1 MLRCLTSLIFSN
13 KPVSGC
19 VISPPSTAQPAC
31 FQWKINDSHC
41 WFCLFFLVHWNSFN
55 RQLLCGPAPF
65 ILCKP
70 SPTLAP
76 YQGHTLQFSS
86 SCWTAL
92 KFASVEPRPR
102 PPELTHLLTFKPWG
116 LRSNPSLESI
126 GDFDSSDGPW
136 NVFPSFPWKDPV
148 NRDSGPCPKTFE
160 FVFPPRQS

>member
-92 KFASVEPRPR
+92 KFASVGSTSSPTWADPPLDLQALR
-102 PPELTHLLTFKPWG
+102 PPLEPLSRVYRWLRLFRWSMKCLPLLPLK
-116 LRSNPSLESI
+116 
-126 GDFDSSDGPW
+126 
-136 NVFPSFPWKDPV
+136 
-148 NRDSGPCPKTFE
+148 GPC
-160 FVFPPRQS
+160 